1 MPGVGRVF
9 TPRALARAPAN
20 DEEARLWRRAIP
32 PQQEWLIAAV
42 SKPGWIWVDAP
53 GWTEHGTTQRVD
65 MHVPIIFMGTGL
77 RPRRVSRKVT
87 TEDIG
92 PTFAALAGVR
102 PTEPVSGRVLPE
114 IAPRR

>member
-1 MPGVGRVF
+1 M
-9 TPRALARAPAN
+9 A
-20 DEEARLWRRAIP
+20 
-32 PQQEWLIAAV
+32 
-42 SKPGWIWVDAP
+42 S
-53 GWTEHGTTQRVD
+53 TQRID
-65 MHVPIIFMGTGL
+65 MHVPIIFMGPGL
-77 RPRRVSRKVT
+77 APRRVSRKVT